1 MTEQELPSINI
12 VLDEVRR
19 RLDFQFEQ
27 LDGLNTKSGIVLG
40 VAGVIFTLLV
50 TNLLDKSSTVDNLI
64 LAKIALVPIFA
75 SLVISFVPIYI
86 INWDRPPN
94 VERLRSHYIVED
106 FENTQL
112 NIIDKCLEAIE
123 NNEKLLKKLV
133 RLIKCSYFLLLI
145 GLALYA
151 YRVNSHLAC
160 FRPFLLYNS
169 YLLQVVVL
177 LCYPPTWYN
186 VAWGDSS
193 MVEQSR

>member
-123 NNEKLLKKLV
+123 NNEKLLKRLV

-145 GLALYA
+145 GLAL
-151 YRVNSHLAC
+151 LAIWIGMII
-160 FRPFLLYNS
+160 L
-169 YLLQVVVL
+169 
-177 LCYPPTWYN
+177 
-186 VAWGDSS
+186 
-193 MVEQSR
+193 